1 MLTTLPMSE
10 RFDSGSSMVIW
21 TVFDTITW
29 WSLCLGGHKMP
40 LRVML
45 RQHCIEESETLKV
58 TLITMTLK
66 KVKLKDIWSMLH
78 QMDTIKQNKLYFII
92 AEKEIVLDFFA
103 FRNKIDCFCISWLC
117 RSKKHPLDIF
127 QVEIRLASIDF
138 HWTVLGMLLIVF
150 YIRDWL
156 VRICSYAYTV
166 ERDGSFRCVVNIRY
180 TVSNVD
186 SSGTVL
192 NEHYDTQWMWRH
204 NKML

>member
-1 MLTTLPMSE
+1 
-10 RFDSGSSMVIW
+10 
-21 TVFDTITW
+21 
-29 WSLCLGGHKMP
+29 
-40 LRVML
+40 ML
-45 RQHCIEESETLKV
+45 RQHCTEESETLKV
-58 TLITMTLK
+58 TLIMMTLK

-78 QMDTIKQNKLYFII
+78 RMVIIKRNKLYFII
-92 AEKEIVLDFFA
+92 AEKETVLDFF
-103 FRNKIDCFCISWLC
+103 CFGIKLAVFLSRFCLSE
-117 RSKKHPLDIF
+117 KQTLDTFDIENRP
-127 QVEIRLASIDF
+127 VSIDF

-156 VRICSYAYTV
+156 VRICSYIYTV

-192 NEHYDTQWMWRH
+192 NEHYDTQCMWRH